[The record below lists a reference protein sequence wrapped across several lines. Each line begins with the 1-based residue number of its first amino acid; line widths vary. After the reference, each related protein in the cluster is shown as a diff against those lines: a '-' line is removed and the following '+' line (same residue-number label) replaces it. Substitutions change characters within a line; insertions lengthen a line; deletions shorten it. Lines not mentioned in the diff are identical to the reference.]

1 MKKTTFETLPTMVDE
16 LREKLSDIENLL
28 LKKENPIVEQSEK
41 PLIIEEAAE
50 FLSLSVQTIY
60 DKVAKG
66 ELPKMKSG
74 KRLYFSKEQLIEYIQ
89 EGAVKSNK
97 EIEKEAESYLNNKR

>member
-1 MKKTTFETLPTMVDE
+1 MKQPIETEQFLTVAKT
-16 LREKLSDIENLL
+16 
-28 LKKENPIVEQSEK
+28 
-41 PLIIEEAAE
+41 AE

-66 ELPKMKSG
+66 DLLKMKSG
-74 KRLYFSKEQLIEYIQ
+74 KRLYFSKEQLIEYIK

-97 EIEKEAESYLNNKR
+97 EIDAAAESYLNNKR